1 MHNNSVMWSE
11 ENLPGKQFFDILR
24 FIFWL
29 MRFYVFILA
38 RSIASSFGQNLLC
51 KAQKARIDFKADKFE
66 MQPCSLKAFK
76 ESIFGRNSFNFLK
89 RRQFVTRTL
98 SGVSSLLTY
107 FLMPL
112 FLVDNGRND
121 CVDSMVNDVES
132 LISIHRK
139 RRAHNKLRRSEGWN
153 VVIDMW
159 RSDGI
164 LMKLTTMI
172 CRSRVISSISCTRK
186 KEPRMITTA
195 VNCSLVFL
203 DRQARR
209 SIIPSGSRKTAL
221 VTTPT
226 RKSKL
231 N

>member
-1 MHNNSVMWSE
+1 MISLSSGAVWISPWLYMHNNSVMWSE
-11 ENLPGKQFFDILR
+11 KNLPGKQFFDILR

-51 KAQKARIDFKADKFE
+51 KAQKARIDFKADKFG

-76 ESIFGRNSFNFLK
+76 DSIFGRNSFNFLK

-139 RRAHNKLRRSEGWN
+139 GEHTTSSDVARDEMSLSTCDAVTVFSWN
-153 VVIDMW
+153 
-159 RSDGI
+159 
-164 LMKLTTMI
+164 
-172 CRSRVISSISCTRK
+172 
-186 KEPRMITTA
+186 
-195 VNCSLVFL
+195 
-203 DRQARR
+203 
-209 SIIPSGSRKTAL
+209 
-221 VTTPT
+221 
-226 RKSKL
+226 
-231 N
+231 